1 MFSFVKYF
9 QQNYFSEKK
18 NDFFENILWAN
29 HMKKYQRQKTFGDK
43 IPSLTG
49 RISVCFAGIWH
60 NTAGFR
66 SYWPDS
72 GIGWI
77 PSMVAGIQPM
87 PPNSGNW
94 IQKFED
100 LRE

>member
-1 MFSFVKYF
+1 
-9 QQNYFSEKK
+9 
-18 NDFFENILWAN
+18 
-29 HMKKYQRQKTFGDK
+29 MKKYQRQKTFGDE

-49 RISVCFAGIWH
+49 MISVSFARIWH
-60 NTAGFR
+60 STVGFR

-72 GIGWI
+72 GTGWI
-77 PSMVAGIQPM
+77 PSMVAGILPV

-94 IQKFED
+94 IPKFED